1 LASTDYLFATP
12 SFLTGMARSL
22 DLAATLEQWSYNF
35 CSDPLEADAQ
45 AIANDWAVV
54 GQDMM
59 AAIDQF
65 QSEMD
70 AA

>member
-1 LASTDYLFATP
+1 
-12 SFLTGMARSL
+12 MARSL